1 MDTVISIIYASDP
14 ILKPLVLTRIPL
26 AILRMCFTIYVLIQ
40 FKRLLNE
47 RHDIYKANV
56 IITGMIILEIVW
68 GVNSIIFTPL
78 LELSPLR
85 FLGILY
91 IAYVVLHIIL
101 YGILGIVLGVY
112 LLGVREDPSGLFRIY
127 AILSIVTSS
136 CIVTVILLPIGLLL
150 GLVGSVILAILFF
163 RAAEA
168 EQQVEFV

>member
-47 RHDIYKANV
+47 RHDIYKANG

-136 CIVTVILLPIGLLL
+136 CIVTVILLPVDLLL